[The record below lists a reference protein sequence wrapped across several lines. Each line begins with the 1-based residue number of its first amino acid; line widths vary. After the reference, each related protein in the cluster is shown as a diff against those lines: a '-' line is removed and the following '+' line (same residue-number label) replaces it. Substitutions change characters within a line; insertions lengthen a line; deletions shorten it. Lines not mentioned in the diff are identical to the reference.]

1 MGLTPGGISPNPG
14 SSQAQIDGGIG
25 GADLFM
31 RNPYEWVQKTLMP
44 ALASHGITDQ
54 NGVIAE
60 ISKMF
65 PVRTASQIITEMG
78 LQGRFREGSN
88 SPFEKDIRLQHGA
101 MGMPGYAELIK
112 NDYPTLLE
120 AFNKQFTNLL
130 EVLGGQLMQPGG
142 AVLSALGGMTSVL
155 GSMAQ
160 IAGSEQFKAVVDI
173 FGKITRAIVSADSFI
188 ANAVGQ
194 VSGVTA
200 MFSMFGSLP
209 WEKIRDALDSAGKFF
224 GKIEGIFSGKLETPR
239 QVYPGGT
246 MRPQLNMFHPGEKA
260 TKPQPINLTLNVDG
274 RTLAQTVSEK
284 LDTLF
289 RYDTNA
295 PAFNGAGRFT

>member
-1 MGLTPGGISPNPG
+1 
-14 SSQAQIDGGIG
+14 
-25 GADLFM
+25 
-31 RNPYEWVQKTLMP
+31 
-44 ALASHGITDQ
+44 
-54 NGVIAE
+54 
-60 ISKMF
+60 
-65 PVRTASQIITEMG
+65 VRTASQIISEMG
-78 LQGRFREGSN
+78 LQGRYREGGN

-130 EVLGGQLMQPGG
+130 EVLGSPMMQPGG
-142 AVLSALGGMTSVL
+142 AVLSALGGMTSMM

-160 IAGSEQFKAVVDI
+160 FAGSERFKAVVDI
-173 FGKITRAIVSADSFI
+173 FGKIGKAIVSADSFI

-224 GKIEGIFSGKLETPR
+224 AKIEGIFSGKLETPR

-260 TKPQPINLTLNVDG
+260 TKPQPINLTLNIDG
-274 RTLAQTVSEK
+274 RTLAQVISGKLSE
-284 LDTLF
+284 F
-289 RYDTNA
+289 HAFETNP
-295 PAFNGAGRFT
+295 PAFNGADRFT